1 MQQFSHLQDPSE
13 SKAGVH
19 KLNDI
24 QQDLQCSDISIKPI
38 PEINVLHLRGPESN
52 TNRLLKD
59 SATVQ

>member
-1 MQQFSHLQDPSE
+1 MQQFPHLKDPSE

-19 KLNDI
+19 KLYDI
-24 QQDLQCSDISIKPI
+24 QQDLQCSDITVKPI
-38 PEINVLHLRGPESN
+38 PEINVLHLREPELN